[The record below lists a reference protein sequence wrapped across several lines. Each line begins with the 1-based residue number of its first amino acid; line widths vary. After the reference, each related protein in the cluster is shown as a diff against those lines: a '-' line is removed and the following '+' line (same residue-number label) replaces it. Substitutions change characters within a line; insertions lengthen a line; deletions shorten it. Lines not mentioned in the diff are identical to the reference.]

1 MITDIPDWL
10 LRAKIIGRI
19 KAFNVEPFHQ
29 NRLTAR
35 KLSERDGEQC

>member
-29 NRLTAR
+29 NRLTAG